1 MRSPDRDPW
10 PAVRGRVAP
19 GSAQRLRPTP
29 TQHSRLSSDTL
40 VPRTRTPAKT
50 AAFLSRGMIHVH
62 NQMCQNH
69 APVDFY
75 WFDVKRQLHGCPMDT
90 VHHRQLAVGDPND
103 PQHSIPSRG
112 FMVRTQPPIKGHH
125 HNTWVR
131 LYAFEHRCTCSRG
144 ILETCR

>member
-75 WFDVKRQLHGCPMDT
+75 WFDVKRQLHGCPLDT

-103 PQHSIPSRG
+103 PQHQSPAGVSWSGHSLRSKDITTTPGCAYMLLSIVAHAREG
-112 FMVRTQPPIKGHH
+112 F
-125 HNTWVR
+125 
-131 LYAFEHRCTCSRG
+131 
-144 ILETCR
+144 

>member
-62 NQMCQNH
+62 NQWCQNH

-75 WFDVKRQLHGCPMDT
+75 WSTSNDNYTDAHWTPSIIGNWLSEILTILNIQSPAGVSWSGHSLRSKDITTTPGCAYM
-90 VHHRQLAVGDPND
+90 LL
-103 PQHSIPSRG
+103 SIVAHAREG
-112 FMVRTQPPIKGHH
+112 F
-125 HNTWVR
+125 
-131 LYAFEHRCTCSRG
+131 
-144 ILETCR
+144 

>member
-103 PQHSIPSRG
+103 PQHQSPAGVSWSGHSLRSKDITTTPGCAHMLLSIVAHAREG
-112 FMVRTQPPIKGHH
+112 F
-125 HNTWVR
+125 
-131 LYAFEHRCTCSRG
+131 
-144 ILETCR
+144 